1 MIVSRRRLTG
11 ILAGAALAMPAIRT
25 RAADAIQLKF
35 ATADTMQDTSY
46 SVAQHFADE
55 VTGNAVGFDDGQ
67 GALERHA
74 RDSLWGA

>member
-1 MIVSRRRLTG
+1 MILSRRRLTG
-11 ILAGAALAMPAIRT
+11 VLAGAALAMPAIRT

-55 VTGNAVGFDDGQ
+55 VKKRTSGKY
-67 GALERHA
+67 RHRFSSTA
-74 RDSLWGA
+74 RWARR